1 MELARV
7 KTTDHFGKN
16 LAFVLGFVVVV
27 LAYTS
32 FLEAALQLEPVER
45 DEADEG
51 LHWVV
56 VVPVLALL
64 KEAAEVV

>member
-16 LAFVLGFVVVV
+16 LVFVLGFVVVV

-45 DEADEG
+45 DEPDEG

-56 VVPVLALL
+56 VAPVLALL